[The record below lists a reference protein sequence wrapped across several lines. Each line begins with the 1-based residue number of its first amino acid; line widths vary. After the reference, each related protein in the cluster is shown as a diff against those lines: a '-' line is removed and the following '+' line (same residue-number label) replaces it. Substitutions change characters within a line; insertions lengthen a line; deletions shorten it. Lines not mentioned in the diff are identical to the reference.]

1 MDLISFYKKYFIIM
15 LLRYYTG
22 KDGSRVYTLSEK
34 ASDNTCT
41 LSAHPAKFSPD
52 DQFSE
57 ERMICKKR
65 FNLLL
70 TQRPELKL

>member
-1 MDLISFYKKYFIIM
+1 M
-15 LLRYYTG
+15 LLRFYTG
-22 KDGSRVYTLSEK
+22 DGNKRIYTLSDT
-34 ASDNTCT
+34 APTGLCT

-57 ERMICKKR
+57 ERIICKKR

-70 TQRPELKL
+70 TQRPPLSKHDF

>member
-1 MDLISFYKKYFIIM
+1 M
-15 LLRYYTG
+15 LLRYYAG
-22 KDGSRVYTLSEK
+22 KDGKRVYTLSDE
-34 ASDNTCT
+34 APDSTCT

-57 ERMICKKR
+57 ERIQCKKR

-70 TQRPELKL
+70 TQRPPLHL